1 MELLLLFPLFAIGML
16 LASLLR
22 GQRKSLEERTRT
34 ARGEEMARRVHAAT
48 TTKCP
53 QCAEEI
59 KIEAIKC
66 RFCGL
71 DVAERNQREMKS
83 RESSLAQA
91 ELNYLNTVGSED
103 WWIERDQKFTSL
115 SRSQKKDWERSGSPD
130 LASWDPRGSTFEDWL
145 AHQIAK
151 KK

>member
-1 MELLLLFPLFAIGML
+1 MEILLLFPLFAIGML
-16 LASLLR
+16 LASLVR
-22 GQRKSLEERTRT
+22 GQRKSLEEKKRT
-34 ARGEEMARRVHAAT
+34 ARGEEMARRVQAVT
-48 TTKCP
+48 TTQCP

-115 SRSQKKDWERSGSPD
+115 SRSQKKDWERAGSPD
-130 LASWDPRGSTFEDWL
+130 LAGWDRRGSKFDDWL

-151 KK
+151 K